1 MLHSQGAS
9 RFSSEEIATFRLDIW
24 QNINALLVDSRK
36 DQEKSD
42 EPFWVLGGAGP
53 SEADAALFG
62 SITASLVTNAYVL
75 QRRLVGGLKLTI
87 FDRSPKATATVK
99 SFPAVMNYA
108 TRIHNRSFPDFEMW
122 K

>member
-9 RFSSEEIATFRLDIW
+9 RFSSEEIGAFRLDIW

-36 DQEKSD
+36 DRRKSE
-42 EPFWVLGGAGP
+42 EPFWVLGGATP

-75 QRRLVGGLKLTI
+75 EKGWLMETDNI
-87 FDRSPKATATVK
+87 
-99 SFPAVMNYA
+99 
-108 TRIHNRSFPDFEMW
+108 
-122 K
+122 

>member
-1 MLHSQGAS
+1 MRTHILWKLPYLLQVIIGFFIYRKVSTMLHSQGAS

-36 DQEKSD
+36 DREKCG
-42 EPFWVLGGAGP
+42 EPFWVLGGVGP

-75 QRRLVGGLKLTI
+75 KEGLLV
-87 FDRSPKATATVK
+87 A
-99 SFPAVMNYA
+99 
-108 TRIHNRSFPDFEMW
+108 
-122 K
+122 